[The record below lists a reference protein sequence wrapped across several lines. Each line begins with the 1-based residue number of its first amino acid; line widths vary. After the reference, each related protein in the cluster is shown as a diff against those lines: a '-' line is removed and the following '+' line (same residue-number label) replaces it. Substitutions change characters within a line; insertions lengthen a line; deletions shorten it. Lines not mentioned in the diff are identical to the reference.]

1 MIEQN
6 VQAIV
11 LAAGKSTRL
20 KTGRNKLIEKLCGQ
34 PMIVFSTKL
43 LETLNIPTTLVVG
56 HQQELIKKCIDHYNH
71 NVDFVE
77 QDEQRGTGH
86 ALHCTKE
93 TWQKDHVLILN
104 GDMPLVTPEII
115 QALYKKHVES
125 DATISFVMAHNAD
138 PSTSYGR
145 IVKNDNDIKIVEAK
159 EFAGD
164 ASEHCCINA
173 GIYLI
178 KKSFL
183 EQHIESLEK
192 NEASSEYHIT
202 DLVAIASKKNCTI
215 STISAPFDYVRG
227 INNQHE
233 LWAAEQIQRSNIIKY
248 WMEHGVRFSVAHNVH
263 IDLDVHIGPGTYVGC
278 GVHILYGSNIGSN
291 CKVHEYSSI
300 EGSVVGNDSQIMP
313 FTIIKDSTVGNHA
326 HIGPFAHVQEETIV
340 ADRAV
345 IGNFV
350 EIKRSTVGTDSKA
363 KHLSY
368 IGDTEIGQSV
378 NVGAGTITC
387 NFDGKEK
394 HKTVVKDNVFI
405 GSNNT
410 IVAPVTIESN
420 SFTAAGSTITKDVP
434 SDTLAIGRGTQINKL
449 GYAKKMREDEK
460 ETSEPVC
467 KNINDPRSKTQF
479 MGAVRTTND
488 PIENDI

>member
-1 MIEQN
+1 MIKQN

-34 PMIVFSTKL
+34 PMIVFTTKL
-43 LETLNIPTTLVVG
+43 LQTLDIPSTLVVG
-56 HQQELIKKCIDHYNH
+56 HQQELLKKCIDHYEH
-71 NVDFVE
+71 NVNFVE

-93 TWQKDHVLILN
+93 TWKKDHILVLN
-104 GDMPLVTPEII
+104 GDMPLVTPEIV
-115 QALYKKHVES
+115 QALYKKHIDS

-145 IVKNDNDIKIVEAK
+145 VVKSDKTIKIVEAK
-159 EFAGD
+159 EFTGD
-164 ASEHCCINA
+164 AAEHCCINA

-178 KKSFL
+178 KKEFL
-183 EQHIESLEK
+183 EKHIEALEQNK
-192 NEASSEYHIT
+192 TSAEYHLT
-202 DLVAIASKKNCTI
+202 DLVAIASQQNCTI

-263 IDLDVHIGPGTYVGC
+263 IDLDVNIGPGTYVGC
-278 GVHILYGSNIGSN
+278 GVHILFGSTIGSN
-291 CKVHEYSSI
+291 CKIHEYSSI
-300 EGSVVGNDSQIMP
+300 EGSTIGNDSEVMP
-313 FTIIKDSTVGNHA
+313 FTIIKDSQVGDHA
-326 HIGPFAHVQEETIV
+326 HVGPFAHVQEQTTIS
-340 ADRAV
+340 DRAT

-350 EIKRSTVGTDSKA
+350 EVKRSTIGADSKA

-368 IGDTEIGQSV
+368 VGDAEIGQSV

-394 HKTVVKDNVFI
+394 HTTVIKDNAFV

-410 IVAPVTIESN
+410 IVAPVTIEEN

-434 SDTLAIGRGTQINKL
+434 CDTLAVGRGMQINKL
-449 GYAKKMREDEK
+449 GYAKKMRETEK
-460 ETSEPVC
+460 KEKPVC
-467 KNINDPRSKTQF
+467 KNINDPQYKAQF
-479 MGAVRTTND
+479 VGAVRTTND